1 MPEMRSTAPAVAAGS
16 EFNQFLYAPI
26 AEERSGMLLSVL
38 SALAR
43 MNLDP
48 WDEAARLARLPR
60 ATATSY
66 LTSLIAALPEGPVA
80 RSDPGALA
88 ERLIALL
95 PRRLASKGPSP
106 AADSVSG
113 VSLNRRPLIGPLA
126 VYLLLMLL
134 LLVNQWLTE
143 RASQA
148 AARAH
153 PAASAQTSAALPQN
167 PVPSSATASAPP
179 HN

>member
-1 MPEMRSTAPAVAAGS
+1 MRSAAPAVTAGS
-16 EFNQFLYAPI
+16 EFDQFLYAPI
-26 AEERSGMLLSVL
+26 TAERSGTWLIVL
-38 SALAR
+38 SALTR
-43 MNLDP
+43 LNLAP
-48 WDEAARLARLPR
+48 GDEAARLARLPR

-66 LTSLIAALPEGPVA
+66 LTTLIAALPEGPA
-80 RSDPGALA
+80 APIDPGALA

-95 PRRLASKGPSP
+95 PRRLASKGLSP
-106 AADSVSG
+106 ATQPVSG
-113 VSLNRRPLIGPLA
+113 FSLNRRPLIGPLA

-148 AARAH
+148 AARAR
-153 PAASAQTSAALPQN
+153 PAASAQTSVALPRN
-167 PVPSSATASAPP
+167 PVPSSATASVPP

>member
-1 MPEMRSTAPAVAAGS
+1 MRLATPTATPGS
-16 EFNQFLYAPI
+16 EFDQFLYAPI
-26 AEERSGMLLSVL
+26 AEEHSGMLLSVL

-66 LTSLIAALPEGPVA
+66 LTTLIAALPEGPEA
-80 RSDPGALA
+80 RTDAGALA

-95 PRRLASKGPSP
+95 PRRVGSEGPTP
-106 AADSVSG
+106 AAQLVSG
-113 VSLNRRPLIGPLA
+113 IPSRRRPLIVPLV
-126 VYLLLMLL
+126 VYLCLMLL
-134 LLVNQWLTE
+134 LLVNQWLTQ
-143 RASQA
+143 RASLA

-153 PAASAQTSAALPQN
+153 PAPSAQTSAALPGN
-167 PVPSSATASAPP
+167 PAPSPSTAAAPP
-179 HN
+179 PN

>member
-1 MPEMRSTAPAVAAGS
+1 
-16 EFNQFLYAPI
+16 
-26 AEERSGMLLSVL
+26 MLLSVL

-43 MNLDP
+43 LNLDP

-66 LTSLIAALPEGPVA
+66 LTTLIAALPEGPA
-80 RSDPGALA
+80 APIDPGALA

-95 PRRLASKGPSP
+95 PRRLASKGLSP
-106 AADSVSG
+106 ATQPVSG
-113 VSLNRRPLIGPLA
+113 FSLNRRPLIGPLA

-148 AARAH
+148 AARAR
-153 PAASAQTSAALPQN
+153 PAASAQTSVALPRN
-167 PVPSSATASAPP
+167 PVPSSATASVPP

>member
-1 MPEMRSTAPAVAAGS
+1 MRSAAPAATAGS

-26 AEERSGMLLSVL
+26 AEEHSGMLLSVL

-43 MNLDP
+43 LNLDP

-66 LTSLIAALPEGPVA
+66 LTTLIAALPEGPAA
-80 RSDPGALA
+80 RTDAGALA

-95 PRRLASKGPSP
+95 PRRLASNAPPP
-106 AADSVSG
+106 APPGGSVF
-113 VSLNRRPLIGPLA
+113 SLNRRPLIGPLA
-126 VYLLLMLL
+126 VYLLLMVLL
-134 LLVNQWLTE
+134 LLNQWLTQ

-148 AARAH
+148 AARER
-153 PAASAQTSAALPQN
+153 PAAPAQTSAALPPN
-167 PVPSSATASAPP
+167 PVPSSAIPSVAPRK
-179 HN
+179 

>member
-1 MPEMRSTAPAVAAGS
+1 
-16 EFNQFLYAPI
+16 
-26 AEERSGMLLSVL
+26 MLLSVL

-66 LTSLIAALPEGPVA
+66 LTTLIAALPEGPVA
-80 RSDPGALA
+80 RTDPGALA

-106 AADSVSG
+106 AAEAVSG
-113 VSLNRRPLIGPLA
+113 FSLNRRPLIGPLA

-134 LLVNQWLTE
+134 LLLNQWLTG

-148 AARAH
+148 AARASA
-153 PAASAQTSAALPQN
+153 AASAQTSVASPRN
-167 PVPSSATASAPP
+167 PAPSSTTASVPP

>member
-1 MPEMRSTAPAVAAGS
+1 MRSAAPAATAGS
-16 EFNQFLYAPI
+16 EFDQFLYAPI

-60 ATATSY
+60 AAATSY
-66 LTSLIAALPEGPVA
+66 LTTLIAALPEGPVA
-80 RSDPGALA
+80 RTDPGALA

-106 AADSVSG
+106 AAESVSG
-113 VSLNRRPLIGPLA
+113 SSLNRRPLIGPLA

-143 RASQA
+143 RAAQAGASARA
-148 AARAH
+148 AA
-153 PAASAQTSAALPQN
+153 SSQTSVALPRN
-167 PVPSSATASAPP
+167 PAPSSTPAPAPP
-179 HN
+179 RN